1 MALSPRERQQVL
13 ALAIILALGAAA
25 AFWFYWRQPKLEEG
39 QNLQRQVDSL
49 RAMVDSAKQDL
60 ERGTVEDLRRRVVD
74 YEGGLSLMRQL
85 VPSGAEV
92 PSLIDDVASRARLR
106 GIDIGQ
112 INPQPVEGGAPFQV
126 QRYRFNVF
134 GHYDQIGEFLADIA
148 SLQRIMVP
156 YNLAIN
162 PASTAAQQAYA
173 DTSGALL
180 EAQFQLRTFVKPQ
193 ALGDSIA
200 GL

>member
-1 MALSPRERQQVL
+1 MALSSRERQQLL

-25 AFWFYWRQPKLEEG
+25 AFWFYWRQPKLEEV
-39 QNLQRQVDSL
+39 QTLQRQVDSL
-49 RAMVDSAKQDL
+49 RAMVDSARQDL
-60 ERGTVEDLRRRVVD
+60 ARGTVEDLRRRVAD

-106 GIDIGQ
+106 GVEIGQ
-112 INPQPVEGGAPFQV
+112 INPQPVTPDIPFQV

-134 GHYDQIGEFLADIA
+134 GHFDQIGEFLADIA

-156 YNLAIN
+156 YNVAIN
-162 PASTAAQQAYA
+162 PASSTAQQAYA

-193 ALGDSIA
+193 APGDSIA

>member
-1 MALSPRERQQVL
+1 M
-13 ALAIILALGAAA
+13 
-25 AFWFYWRQPKLEEG
+25 
-39 QNLQRQVDSL
+39 
-49 RAMVDSAKQDL
+49 DSARQDL
-60 ERGTVEDLRRRVVD
+60 ARGTVEDLRRRVAD

-106 GIDIGQ
+106 GVEIGQ
-112 INPQPVEGGAPFQV
+112 INPQPVTPDIPFQV

-134 GHYDQIGEFLADIA
+134 GHFDQIGEFLADIA

-156 YNLAIN
+156 YNVAIN
-162 PASTAAQQAYA
+162 PASSTAQQAYA

-193 ALGDSIA
+193 APGDSIA